1 MVQVVIRQLE
11 VERCS
16 TEKVRR
22 PTKDWRSTTVPR
34 NQLAAP
40 NSARL
45 FVKSGAAER
54 LQRDTGDTTLEP
66 VTVAIVLTVTTVASL
81 FRDRGEWYFNRT
93 LHTRT
98 LVGSNCARD
107 KHFPSSLFMRT
118 RKKKNASGVGGP
130 WDLWPTPTTENRLFS
145 LRSSISLFR
154 YLLRVSLR

>member
-1 MVQVVIRQLE
+1 VVIRQLE

-22 PTKDWRSTTVPR
+22 PTKDRRSTTVPR

-118 RKKKNASGVGGP
+118 RKKKKRQRGRRSLRLMA
-130 WDLWPTPTTENRLFS
+130 DADTTENRLFS